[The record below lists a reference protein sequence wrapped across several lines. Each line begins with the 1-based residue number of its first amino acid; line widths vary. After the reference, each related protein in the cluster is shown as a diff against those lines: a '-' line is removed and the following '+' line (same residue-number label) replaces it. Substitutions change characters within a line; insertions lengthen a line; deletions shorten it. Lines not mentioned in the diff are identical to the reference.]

1 MKRKIIW
8 ILFLAAF
15 FLTLGLKALTEN
27 WFTTRNPL
35 PLNGQPALIFF
46 TLSKGCECQMTII
59 RAAEFQLAEWESPL
73 PILRVDFDRRPD
85 LAQQFQVSR
94 APSLVLLD
102 SEGQV
107 VWRQDEGL
115 SDESPLDLN
124 QAESQVE
131 AFAGGNL
138 P

>member
-15 FLTLGLKALTEN
+15 FLTLGWKALTEN
-27 WFTTRNPL
+27 WFAARDPL
-35 PLNGQPALIFF
+35 PLNGQPALLYF
-46 TLSKGCECQMTII
+46 TLSKGCECQMTVV
-59 RAAEFQLAEWESPL
+59 RAAESQLAEWESPL

-85 LAQQFQVSR
+85 LAQQYQVIR
-94 APSLVLLD
+94 APTLVLLNA
-102 SEGQV
+102 EGQV
-107 VWRQDEGL
+107 VWMQDEGL

-124 QAESQVE
+124 QAESQIE
-131 AFAGGNL
+131 ALTVN